1 MAAYQRQVRAAERQA
16 EIQHWYE
23 LNTQLVALGSA
34 HEDEFDEVSAPVA
47 PPIDPPEEP
56 AIVARHE
63 RDQLSGIAFWKR
75 SARREARAR
84 AYEAA
89 AREIAEEHDK
99 REKERAEL
107 QAQLDDGWRRLVA
120 NDRNAV
126 FEVLEAAY
134 DDNEM
139 PAAPIDVHGDGAAL
153 LMKVGSPSEL
163 IPEREVTTTPT
174 GKLTHKRRTKNAINA
189 LYAEILAS
197 HVVATAREAFAVAPG
212 LHTVRI
218 LAIRGDRLGGGLQL
232 IPLYAGEFSRASVQ
246 QEGWKSTNV
255 LAFIESHGNLRY
267 KGQAQE
273 VAPLVTKSD
282 ADLRA
287 AVDHLAAQLQWKPA
301 P

>member
-1 MAAYQRQVRAAERQA
+1 
-16 EIQHWYE
+16 
-23 LNTQLVALGSA
+23 
-34 HEDEFDEVSAPVA
+34 
-47 PPIDPPEEP
+47 
-56 AIVARHE
+56 
-63 RDQLSGIAFWKR
+63 
-75 SARREARAR
+75 
-84 AYEAA
+84 
-89 AREIAEEHDK
+89 
-99 REKERAEL
+99 
-107 QAQLDDGWRRLVA
+107 
-120 NDRNAV
+120 
-126 FEVLEAAY
+126 
-134 DDNEM
+134 
-139 PAAPIDVHGDGAAL
+139 
-153 LMKVGSPSEL
+153 MKVGSPSEL